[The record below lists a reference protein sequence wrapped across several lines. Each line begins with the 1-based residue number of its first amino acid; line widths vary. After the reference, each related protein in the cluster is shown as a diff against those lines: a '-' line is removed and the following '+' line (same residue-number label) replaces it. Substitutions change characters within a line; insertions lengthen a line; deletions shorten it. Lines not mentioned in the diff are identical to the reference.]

1 LLLGFVYNDS
11 RYVGPVTPAQQ
22 AQCPAFIREVC
33 GMARKDEFVIQYTL
47 LNMGLGLI
55 AIAGA
60 LKVFG
65 EYVFLNSIFNCDVN
79 LFVLKILILFRRERV
94 TYWRESTTGTR

>member
-1 LLLGFVYNDS
+1 
-11 RYVGPVTPAQQ
+11 
-22 AQCPAFIREVC
+22 
-33 GMARKDEFVIQYTL
+33 MARKDELVIQYTL

-65 EYVFLNSIFNCDVN
+65 E
-79 LFVLKILILFRRERV
+79 
-94 TYWRESTTGTR
+94 